1 MSWDQSHRLPP
12 PALAWRAQLAQD
24 SPDSPMMKGLLSN
37 PRLHVTRSSNEAL
50 SLWDAWVLGCLVCYR
65 FSASPKTGPPR
76 RTAAFTAGTVCSVAN
91 NKFRTIPGYTCLRV
105 VCGRPA
111 EIHLAKHLVV
121 SSLLFAG
128 SDLYALSYTQKNAF
142 WIPISLCPL
151 TPHLRISWALLPFAI
166 PLACVRFPSKQR
178 RKSQCPRR
186 RARHGSSLHSKPQRR
201 TSIDS
206 ATWMCSG
213 KIAEPARLAVWSASN
228 LIL

>member
-1 MSWDQSHRLPP
+1 
-12 PALAWRAQLAQD
+12 
-24 SPDSPMMKGLLSN
+24 MMKGLLSN

-50 SLWDAWVLGCLVCYR
+50 SLWDAWVLVCLVCYR

-111 EIHLAKHLVV
+111 EIHLAKHLVF

-128 SDLYALSYTQKNAF
+128 SDLYALSYTQQSAF
-142 WIPISLCPL
+142 WIPTSLCPL
-151 TPHLRISWALLPFAI
+151 SPHLRISWALLPFAI
-166 PLACVRFPSKQR
+166 VFGSGRKSSGHMLPLACVRFPSKQR

-186 RARHGSSLHSKPQRR
+186 RARHGSSLHSKPQQQ

-206 ATWMCSG
+206 ATWICSG
-213 KIAEPARLAVWSASN
+213 KIAEPARLAVWSDSN